1 MTAFELNAEIYKQL
15 SIIATDENLMQRAL
29 KAIKRIAASKIN
41 DDTDKTTIMLG
52 IESGIN
58 DVAKGNVRAFD
69 DFLNAISNE
78 K

>member
-41 DDTDKTTIMLG
+41 DDTDKTIMLG

-69 DFLNAISNE
+69 DFLNEISNE

>member
-1 MTAFELNAEIYKQL
+1 MTAFELNAEMYKQL

-41 DDTDKTTIMLG
+41 EDTNKSTVMLG

-58 DVAKGNVRAFD
+58 DVANGNVRSFD
-69 DFLNAISNE
+69 DFLNEIRNE

>member
-41 DDTDKTTIMLG
+41 DDTDKTIMLG

-58 DVAKGNVRAFD
+58 DVAKGNERAFD
-69 DFLNAISNE
+69 DFLNEISNE